1 MDVIVLGADTKPA
14 ATTAKPSRGGHQS
27 NYYNPKRG
35 GRGGYHRGSYN
46 NSYHNQSYYG
56 GRGGRGGGGYY
67 QVAVINYYTHYL
79 SISQTYMRVFGLG
92 SVVCIHVSN
101 FIRFKNL

>member
-27 NYYNPKRG
+27 NYYNPKR

-67 QVAVINYYTHYL
+67 QVAVINYILHAK
-79 SISQTYMRVFGLG
+79 SIYFTNLYAGFWFGLC
-92 SVVCIHVSN
+92 SLYPRI
-101 FIRFKNL
+101 

>member
-1 MDVIVLGADTKPA
+1 MDVIILGADTKPA

-79 SISQTYMRVFGLG
+79 SISQTFLVESR
-92 SVVCIHVSN
+92 
-101 FIRFKNL
+101 